1 VNQLFIVG
9 TDGTALL
16 RLTHLSGEM
25 NPGVRRPELRT
36 FRPKIV

>member
-9 TDGTALL
+9 TNGTALR

-25 NPGVRRPELRT
+25 NPAADRR
-36 FRPKIV
+36 

>member
-9 TDGTALL
+9 TDGTALR

-25 NPGVRRPELRT
+25 NPGRRPALRT